1 MCAWLLIWKA
11 AKLKKPTNYLLYY
24 SSLRKG
30 IIGSFGHFKLLTYPP
45 LPPPTSHFFG
55 NKTVSLQLNYFLL
68 MNQSNQYRK
77 ICGKKCS
84 LRRRIHSPSPLRL
97 GPFILLTLDFFNCCD
112 PLEGEMYLQSVQ
124 LLNDGQISEL

>member
-30 IIGSFGHFKLLTYPP
+30 IIGSFGHFKLLNYPP

-68 MNQSNQYRK
+68 FLSLPRIAQSAKDHRPAIQK
-77 ICGKKCS
+77 TEAK
-84 LRRRIHSPSPLRL
+84 L
-97 GPFILLTLDFFNCCD
+97 
-112 PLEGEMYLQSVQ
+112 
-124 LLNDGQISEL
+124 

>member
-45 LPPPTSHFFG
+45 FPRLLRTS
-55 NKTVSLQLNYFLL
+55 
-68 MNQSNQYRK
+68 
-77 ICGKKCS
+77 
-84 LRRRIHSPSPLRL
+84 L
-97 GPFILLTLDFFNCCD
+97 GIKPFPYN
-112 PLEGEMYLQSVQ
+112 
-124 LLNDGQISEL
+124 